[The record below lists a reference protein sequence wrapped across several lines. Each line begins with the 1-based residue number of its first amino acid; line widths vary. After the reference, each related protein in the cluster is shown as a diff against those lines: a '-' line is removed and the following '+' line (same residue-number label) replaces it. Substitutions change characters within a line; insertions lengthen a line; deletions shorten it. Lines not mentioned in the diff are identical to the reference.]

1 MKMKLIIIFTASDSS
16 LRATYYEKALEAFCE
31 SADMDPHSWKTYYHL
46 ALQYAEMR
54 DTQNA
59 LQAVTRALQQNC
71 NEISLWHLLTLVCS
85 CPGQND
91 LMRALKTCEFG
102 LQQSPEDDQ
111 PDILEQRLSL
121 QMTQSLLFEKLYG
134 PQAALEAQEGLFAA
148 YGKMEQSAADNQH
161 ALLYQNKNLI
171 VSGSLNN
178 LGQSETQL
186 SQRRRGLS
194 VSSQHVP
201 QVEELQ
207 ISASRSTDDV
217 HTRQRRSPS
226 TFSNGNSN
234 TFLTVPDEDTHSIAE
249 SERTNSSHKSYGL
262 HLFSSRSTTRRS
274 KRDLT
279 VNETHCNFSGD
290 LPPEGTKMTCS
301 HINHI
306 TILILC
312 TGLSHGSTSQS
323 SMSSLLKPAVST
335 NGQQRHLS
343 TRLRQQ
349 RLVNILAD
357 LWLLSASSFLKLDK
371 YGEALKAIE
380 EAENADRTSNAR
392 VWAMLGRYWLA
403 QGNIDNAIEAFEKG
417 AGIDP
422 QDIDNSLCLA
432 NAYFEKGNMEMAE
445 GTLES
450 LTKGFGWHS
459 AAAW

>member
-1 MKMKLIIIFTASDSS
+1 
-16 LRATYYEKALEAFCE
+16 
-31 SADMDPHSWKTYYHL
+31 MDPHSWKTYYHL

-59 LQAVTRALQQNC
+59 LQAVTRALQQNS

-91 LMRALKTCEFG
+91 LTRALKTCELG
-102 LQQSPEDDQ
+102 LQQQTPEDDQ
-111 PDILEQRLSL
+111 PDVLEQRLLL

-186 SQRRRGLS
+186 SQQRRRGLS
-194 VSSQHVP
+194 VSSQQVP

-217 HTRQRRSPS
+217 HTSRQRRSPS

-234 TFLTVPDEDTHSIAE
+234 TFLTVPDEDTHSIPE
-249 SERTNSSHKSYGL
+249 SVRTNSSHRSYGL

-279 VNETHCNFSGD
+279 VNEAPCNFPGD
-290 LPPEGTKMTCS
+290 LSLEG
-301 HINHI
+301 
-306 TILILC
+306 
-312 TGLSHGSTSQS
+312 
-323 SMSSLLKPAVST
+323 
-335 NGQQRHLS
+335 
-343 TRLRQQ
+343 
-349 RLVNILAD
+349 
-357 LWLLSASSFLKLDK
+357 
-371 YGEALKAIE
+371 
-380 EAENADRTSNAR
+380 
-392 VWAMLGRYWLA
+392 
-403 QGNIDNAIEAFEKG
+403 KG
-417 AGIDP
+417 TWQYPI
-422 QDIDNSLCLA
+422 I
-432 NAYFEKGNMEMAE
+432 
-445 GTLES
+445 
-450 LTKGFGWHS
+450 
-459 AAAW
+459 

>member
-1 MKMKLIIIFTASDSS
+1 MKLTSVTASDSS

-59 LQAVTRALQQNC
+59 LQSVTRALQQNS
-71 NEISLWHLLTLVCS
+71 NEISLWHLLTLICS

-91 LMRALKTCEFG
+91 LTRALKTCELG
-102 LQQSPEDDQ
+102 LEQQTPDDDQ
-111 PDILEQRLSL
+111 PEMIEQRLLL
-121 QMTQSLLFEKLYG
+121 QMTQTLLFEKLYG

-148 YGKMEQSAADNQH
+148 YGKMEQSAAENQH
-161 ALLYQNKNLI
+161 ALLYQNKNLV

-194 VSSQHVP
+194 VSSQQVP

-234 TFLTVPDEDTHSIAE
+234 TFLTVPDEDAHSIAE
-249 SERTNSSHKSYGL
+249 SVRTNSSHRSYGL

-279 VNETHCNFSGD
+279 VNEAPCSFSGD
-290 LPPEGTKMTCS
+290 ISPDGKRKLDIATLY
-301 HINHI
+301 HINDFYV
-306 TILILC
+306 
-312 TGLSHGSTSQS
+312 GSTSQS
-323 SMSSLLKPAVST
+323 SMSSLLKPSVSV
-335 NGQQRHLS
+335 NGQQRPLS
-343 TRLRQQ
+343 TWLRQQ
-349 RLVNILAD
+349 RVASILSD
-357 LWLLSASSFLKLDK
+357 LWLLSASSFLKLGK
-371 YGEALKAIE
+371 LGEALKAIE

-403 QGNIDNAIEAFEKG
+403 QKNIDNAIEAFEKG